1 MKTVTIIGG
10 SGARNTLIALG
21 KIKNIKINNIVT
33 MFDSGGSTGYLRK
46 KFGIYALGDLR
57 DRMLAVSENEYLK
70 DIGSQRIEMEGVEH
84 SVGNLLLYSLV
95 KKYGK
100 GYLEVAKNI
109 FKTPENVDFIPI
121 VDDINCSANLV
132 IKTDSGEFLGEA
144 SLDKNSDKPLNI
156 QDIKLD
162 KKVNMS
168 ETAVNAIMDSDF
180 LIFGPGDV
188 YSSIL
193 PNTLV
198 EGFDKTISKSKAKK
212 ILIINIMN
220 KKSETN
226 GFKTSDFVE
235 LFEKRGIKLDYI
247 MINKKT
253 LPIKKI
259 KGKYGNFS
267 GWVEDDLSNDRTMK
281 GDFIN
286 EKIPYEHDPDKIL
299 PTLKRII
306 N

>member
-1 MKTVTIIGG
+1 
-10 SGARNTLIALG
+10 
-21 KIKNIKINNIVT
+21 
-33 MFDSGGSTGYLRK
+33 
-46 KFGIYALGDLR
+46 
-57 DRMLAVSENEYLK
+57 
-70 DIGSQRIEMEGVEH
+70 
-84 SVGNLLLYSLV
+84 
-95 KKYGK
+95 
-100 GYLEVAKNI
+100 
-109 FKTPENVDFIPI
+109 
-121 VDDINCSANLV
+121 V

>member
-10 SGARNTLIALG
+10 SGARNTLRALT

-57 DRMLAVSENEYLK
+57 DRILAVSKNESLR
-70 DIGSQRIEMEGVEH
+70 DISLQRIEMDGVNH
-84 SVGNLLLYSLV
+84 NIGNLLLYSLV
-95 KKYGK
+95 KRYDK
-100 GYLEVAKNI
+100 GYLEVAKKIFRTPKNI
-109 FKTPENVDFIPI
+109 DFIPI
-121 VDDINCSANLV
+121 IDDINCSANLV
-132 IKTDSGEFLGEA
+132 IKTDKGEFIGED
-144 SLDKNSDKPLNI
+144 SLDANSDKTLKINGV
-156 QDIKLD
+156 KLD
-162 KKVNMS
+162 KKVKISGSAS
-168 ETAVNAIMDSDF
+168 EAIKKSDF